1 MIFLHISDL
10 HIGKRLN
17 EYSLIEE
24 QRDILDKIARI
35 ANDEKPDGVL
45 IAGDV
50 YDKSVPGGEAV
61 ALLDEFLEKL
71 EKSGSK
77 IFMISGNHDC
87 AERVAYGKKAFER
100 AGIFISPVFDGAME
114 KIEMFD
120 EYGKVNVY
128 LLPFV
133 KPSNVRRFFDEE
145 IETYTDAVDCVLRNA
160 KIDETER
167 NVILSHQF
175 VTGAERRDSEQ
186 VVVGGIDNVEG
197 WVFDKFDYVAL
208 GHIHKNQSVGR
219 KTLCYSGT
227 PLKYSA
233 SEAKDEK
240 CVVKIELKEKGC
252 VNIEKIPLVPL
263 RDFVDIKG
271 NSEEILKNENKTDFV
286 RVTLTDEDIV
296 VDAYG
301 KLKTKYPFMTEI
313 LFEKKKTF
321 AASKFDYREE
331 KSEKEQFEDFFSDM
345 NSKKMTDE
353 QYEIIESLIEQ
364 IKEGEA

>member
-24 QRDILDKIARI
+24 QRDILDKIAKI
-35 ANDEKPDGVL
+35 VNEEKPDGVL

-61 ALLDEFLEKL
+61 ALLDGFLEKL

-87 AERVAYGKKAFER
+87 AERVAYGAKAFER
-100 AGIFISPVFDGAME
+100 AGVFISPVFDG
-114 KIEMFD
+114 KIKKTELFD

-128 LLPFV
+128 LLPFIKPAHV
-133 KPSNVRRFFDEE
+133 KRYFDDE
-145 IETYTDAVDCVLRNA
+145 IENYTEAVDCVLKNTE
-160 KIDETER
+160 IDENER
-167 NVILSHQF
+167 NVIVAHQF
-175 VTGAERRDSEQ
+175 VTGAERRDSE
-186 VVVGGIDNVEG
+186 VVSVGGLDNVEG

-208 GHIHKNQSVGR
+208 GHIHKNQCIGR
-219 KTLCYSGT
+219 ESLRYSGT
-227 PLKYSA
+227 VLKYSA
-233 SEAKDEK
+233 SEANDKK
-240 CVVKIELKEKGC
+240 CVVKIEMKEKGI
-252 VNIEKIPLVPL
+252 VNTTEIPLVPM
-263 RDFVDIKG
+263 RDFVDVKG
-271 NSEEILKNENKTDFV
+271 TAEEILKNENKNDFV
-286 RVTLTDEDIV
+286 RITLTDEETV

-301 KLKTKYPFMTEI
+301 KLKTKYPFLTEI
-313 LFEKKKTF
+313 LFERKKQS
-321 AASKFDYREE
+321 AISKFEYREN

-345 NSKKMTDE
+345 NGKELTEE
-353 QYEIIESLIEQ
+353 QYKIIESIIAE